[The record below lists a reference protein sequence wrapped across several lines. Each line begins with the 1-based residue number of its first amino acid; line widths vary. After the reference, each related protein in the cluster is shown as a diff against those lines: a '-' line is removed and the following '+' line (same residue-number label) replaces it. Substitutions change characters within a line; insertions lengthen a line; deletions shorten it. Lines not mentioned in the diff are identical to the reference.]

1 MFHVKQLN
9 PKSRKGTDT
18 MNEVINRELARI
30 KYDATKKA
38 IAKVEKATF
47 ARINQISQVVDS
59 SEGMNILNQSV
70 GLTFRRQYD
79 LRCILRGK
87 LDVLWKIMAECHE
100 AHAEAHQELI
110 RETNNL

>member
-9 PKSRKGTDT
+9 PKTRKGTDT

-30 KYDATKKA
+30 KYKAATEA

-59 SEGMNILNQSV
+59 DEGMNILNQSV

-87 LDVLWKIMAECHE
+87 LDVLWEVMAECHIAE
-100 AHAEAHQELI
+100 TEAHQELI